1 MKVKNKWERKD
12 LKLEYMLIETSRS
25 RKQKDNKKKN
35 KTTPN
40 PQTWKFVA

>member
-25 RKQKDNKKKN
+25 RKQKDNKKKT
-35 KTTPN
+35 KQ
-40 PQTWKFVA
+40 PQIPKLGNL

>member
-25 RKQKDNKKKN
+25 RKQKDNKKT

>member
-25 RKQKDNKKKN
+25 RKQKDNKTN